1 MEKYIRLCYEQHRHS
16 CDRMH
21 VTVLRDFFAHFAAF
35 SLEKRYIANR
45 NAHYFVDSFFC
56 QTKIEVHVWVY
67 SVFGADFF

>member
-1 MEKYIRLCYEQHRHS
+1 MQ
-16 CDRMH
+16 